1 MPARI
6 RSLALALATF
16 MPATVVAQ
24 QAPAASPAAP
34 ALTPPAAAVRPHR
47 FDEFGTVR
55 IDQYYWLKDR
65 NNPEVIKYLEDE
77 NAYTKAVMAHT
88 EALQGRLYD
97 ELKGRVLQNDQ
108 SVPFREGNYFYYTR
122 LVEGK
127 NYPIY
132 ARKRGSVSAP
142 EEIMIDA
149 NALAEGKATFL
160 IRAWEVS
167 SGEDLLAFAADTTG
181 GRVSSIRFKNLR
193 TGEMLSD
200 VVPRS
205 IGGIAWAEDNR
216 TLFYTKPDSVSVR
229 PYQVYRHRLGTPAA
243 TDQMVYEDK
252 DETYYV
258 GVSKTKSRA
267 YIMIQS
273 SQTMASEYSYI
284 RADQPDAPFKVI
296 FPRER
301 GHEYYA
307 NHFGD
312 YFYILSNDHA
322 KNFRLMRTPVAKPGR
337 DNWEEVIPHR
347 ADVLLEDFEFF
358 RDYLVLTE
366 RKEGLVQL
374 RVRPWTGGG
383 QNEYYLDFGEPAYL
397 AYVST
402 NLEFDT
408 PVLRY
413 GYTSLTTPSSTYDYD
428 MKTRQKTLLKR
439 DQILGGF
446 DPANYVTERFYTTAR
461 DGARVPVSLVYRKG
475 IARPAPLLLTGY
487 GSYGSSSDPTFSSD
501 RLSLLDRGFVFAIA
515 HIRGGSEMGRAWYEN
530 GRQLQKKNTFTD
542 FIDVADDLIR
552 RGYTSS
558 NRLFA
563 RGASAGGLLMGAVV
577 NLRPDLFRG
586 VIAGVPYVD
595 VITTMSDSTIP
606 LTTGEY
612 DEWGNPHDSTFY
624 RYMLSYSPYDN
635 VERKAYPNLLIT
647 AGLYDTQVLYVEPA
661 KWTARLRAMKTDNNR
676 LILRTNME
684 AGHGGASGRYKR
696 WHDVAFEY
704 AFLLDLAGLGD
715 KPTP

>member
-1 MPARI
+1 MITHTRF
-6 RSLALALATF
+6 LALAAF
-16 MPATVVAQ
+16 VPAVVVAQ
-24 QAPAASPAAP
+24 QASAPPPTTP
-34 ALTPPAAAVRPHR
+34 ALTPPVAAVRPHR
-47 FDEFGTVR
+47 FDEHGTVR
-55 IDQYYWLKDR
+55 TDSYYWLR
-65 NNPEVIKYLEDE
+65 ERSNPEVIKYLEDE
-77 NAYTKAVMAHT
+77 NAYTKTVMAHT
-88 EALQGRLYD
+88 EALQNRLYD

-108 SVPFREGNYFYYTR
+108 SVPFRQGNYFYYTR

-132 ARKRGSVSAP
+132 ARKRGSLNAP
-142 EEIMIDA
+142 EEILIDA
-149 NALAEGKATFL
+149 NALAEGKPTFL

-193 TGEMLSD
+193 SGELLPD
-200 VVPRS
+200 IVPRA

-216 TLFYTKPDSVSVR
+216 TLFYTKPDSVTVR
-229 PYQVYRHRLGTPAA
+229 PCQIYRHMLGTPASA
-243 TDQMVYEDK
+243 DQLVYEDK
-252 DETYYV
+252 DETYYTSV
-258 GVSKTKSRA
+258 FKTKSRA
-267 YIMIQS
+267 YIMVQS
-273 SQTMASEYSYI
+273 EQTMATEYHYV
-284 RADQPDAPFKVI
+284 RADQPDAAVRVLI
-296 FPRER
+296 PRAR

-307 NHFGD
+307 DHFGE

-322 KNFRLMRTPVAKPGR
+322 KNFRLMRTPVARPGR
-337 DNWEEVIPHR
+337 DNWEEVIAHR
-347 ADVLLEDFEFF
+347 PDVLLEGFEFF
-358 RDYLVLTE
+358 KDYLVLSE
-366 RKEGLVQL
+366 RKDGLVQL

-383 QNEYYLDFGEPAYL
+383 GRAEYYLDFGEPAYL
-397 AYVST
+397 AYVSV
-402 NLEFDT
+402 NREFDT
-408 PVLRY
+408 PLLRY
-413 GYTSLTTPSSTYDYD
+413 VYTSLTTPSSTYDYD
-428 MKTRQKTLLKR
+428 MRTRQKTLLKR
-439 DQILGGF
+439 DSILGGF
-446 DPANYVTERFYTTAR
+446 DPANYVTERLYTTAR
-461 DGARVPVSLVYRKG
+461 DGARVPVSVVYRKD
-475 IARPAPLLLTGY
+475 IARPAPLLLTAY
-487 GSYGSSSDPTFSSD
+487 GSYGASTDPTFSSD

-542 FIDVADDLIR
+542 FIDVADDLVR
-552 RGYTSS
+552 RGYTTPD
-558 NRLFA
+558 RMFA

-577 NLRPDLFRG
+577 NMRPELFKG

-595 VITTMSDSTIP
+595 VITTMMDSTIP

-661 KWTARLRAMKTDNNR
+661 KWTAKLRAMKTDTNR

-696 WHDVAFEY
+696 WRDVAFEY

-715 KPTP
+715 RPTP

>member
-1 MPARI
+1 MQSRVRLTFAVAALVP
-6 RSLALALATF
+6 SVALA
-16 MPATVVAQ
+16 
-24 QAPAASPAAP
+24 QAPATSTT
-34 ALTPPAAAVRPHR
+34 ALTPPVAAVRPHR
-47 FDEFGTVR
+47 FDEHGNVR
-55 IDQYYWLKDR
+55 VDPYYWLKDR

-88 EALQGRLYD
+88 QALQERLYE

-108 SVPFREGNYFYYTR
+108 SVPFREDNYFYYTR

-132 ARKRGSVSAP
+132 ARKRGSLSAP

-149 NALAEGKATFL
+149 NVLAEGKATFL

-167 SGEDLLAFAADTTG
+167 SAEDLLAFAADTTG

-200 VVPRS
+200 IGPRA
-205 IGGIAWAEDNR
+205 IGGSAWAEDNR

-258 GVSKTKSRA
+258 GVFKTKSRA

-273 SQTMASEYSYI
+273 SQTMATEYSYI
-284 RADQPDAPFKVI
+284 RADQPDAPFKVLI
-296 FPRER
+296 PRER
-301 GHEYYA
+301 GHEYSA

-322 KNFRLMRTPVAKPGR
+322 KNFRLMRRPVAKPGR
-337 DNWEEVIPHR
+337 DNWQEVIPHR

-366 RKEGLVQL
+366 RKDGLVQL
-374 RVRPWTGGG
+374 RVRPWNGT
-383 QNEYYLDFGEPAYL
+383 NEYYLDFGEPAYL

-428 MKTRQKTLLKR
+428 MRTRQKTLLKR

-446 DPANYVTERFYTTAR
+446 DPANYVSERFFTTAR

-501 RLSLLDRGFVFAIA
+501 RLSLLDRGFAFAIA

-530 GRQLQKKNTFTD
+530 GRQLQKKNTFND
-542 FIDVADDLIR
+542 FVDVADDLIR
-552 RGYTSS
+552 RGYTSAD
-558 NRLFA
+558 RLFA

-577 NLRPDLFRG
+577 NMRPELFKG

-595 VITTMSDSTIP
+595 VITTMMDSTIP

-624 RYMLSYSPYDN
+624 RYMLSYSPYDH
-635 VERKAYPNLLIT
+635 VEQKAYPNLLVT

-661 KWTARLRAMKTDNNR
+661 KWTAKLRAMKTGTNR

-696 WHDVAFEY
+696 WRDVAFEY

>member
-1 MPARI
+1 MQSRVRLTFAVAALVP
-6 RSLALALATF
+6 SVALAQT
-16 MPATVVAQ
+16 PAT
-24 QAPAASPAAP
+24 STT
-34 ALTPPAAAVRPHR
+34 ALTPPVAAVRPHR
-47 FDEFGTVR
+47 FDEHGNVR
-55 IDQYYWLKDR
+55 VDPYYWLKDR

-88 EALQGRLYD
+88 QALQERLYE

-108 SVPFREGNYFYYTR
+108 SVPFREDNYFYYTR

-127 NYPIY
+127 NYAIY
-132 ARKRGSVSAP
+132 ARKRGSLSAP

-149 NALAEGKATFL
+149 NVLAEGKATFL

-167 SGEDLLAFAADTTG
+167 SAEDLLAFAADTTG

-200 VVPRS
+200 IVPRA

-258 GVSKTKSRA
+258 GVFKTKSRA

-273 SQTMASEYSYI
+273 SQTMATEYSYI
-284 RADQPDAPFKVI
+284 RADQPDAPFKVLI
-296 FPRER
+296 PRER
-301 GHEYYA
+301 GHEYSA

-337 DNWEEVIPHR
+337 DNWQEVIPHR

-366 RKEGLVQL
+366 RKDGLVQL
-374 RVRPWTGGG
+374 RVRPWNGT
-383 QNEYYLDFGEPAYL
+383 NEYYLDFGEPAYL

-428 MKTRQKTLLKR
+428 MRTRQKTLLKR

-446 DPANYVTERFYTTAR
+446 DPANYVSERFFTTAR

-501 RLSLLDRGFVFAIA
+501 RLSLLDRGFAFAIA

-530 GRQLQKKNTFTD
+530 GRQLQKKNTFND
-542 FIDVADDLIR
+542 FVDVADDLIR
-552 RGYTSS
+552 RGYTSAD
-558 NRLFA
+558 RLFA

-577 NLRPDLFRG
+577 NMRPELFKG

-595 VITTMSDSTIP
+595 VITTMMDSTIP

-624 RYMLSYSPYDN
+624 RYMLSYSPYDH
-635 VERKAYPNLLIT
+635 VEQKAYPNLLVT

-661 KWTARLRAMKTDNNR
+661 KWTAKLRAMKTGTNR

-696 WHDVAFEY
+696 WRDVAFEY